1 MTSAIAPGP
10 DGAPTR
16 AKRSGR
22 LGWTRILAL
31 AVAIGFGVAFI
42 WANARSW
49 NLEDMDAYWNA
60 ALRLRAGLPLYPAIA
75 DPGAPD
81 VFRYAPW
88 FAWLWVPLTYLPKV
102 AVEVGWSAVLI
113 GSTAFVVASILR
125 PPSVAAACLAALLGG
140 LLVRTASTG
149 NVHALLIAALLFGIP
164 RRSGPVWIGIAASL
178 KFAPIAYA
186 LVYVG
191 RGEWRRAATAAGVTA
206 LLVAP
211 ALLYDLSHYPVDPG
225 SGFSLL
231 SIVGPAPWALV
242 ALACAVG
249 AVRFGRARHAWLAAT
264 IAVLAAI
271 PRLQLY
277 DLTYLA
283 VCLRGQLR
291 SGASAA
297 GSDPP
302 DDRAIQ
308 VVRERT

>member
-1 MTSAIAPGP
+1 MTSAVAPGP
-10 DGAPTR
+10 GRRLSAARRP
-16 AKRSGR
+16 GR
-22 LGWTRILAL
+22 LGVTRILAL
-31 AVAIGFGVAFI
+31 AVAIGFGVAFV

-60 ALRLRAGLPLYPAIA
+60 GLRLRAGLPLYPAIA

-102 AVEVGWSAVLI
+102 AVEIGWSALLI
-113 GSTAFVVASILR
+113 GSVAFVVASILR

-149 NVHALLIAALLFGIP
+149 NVHALLIAALMYGTP
-164 RRSGPVWIGIAASL
+164 RRGGPVWIGIAASL

-191 RGEWRRAATAAGVTA
+191 RGEWRRAATAALVTA
-206 LLVAP
+206 VLVAP
-211 ALLYDLSHYPVDPG
+211 ALLYDLSHYPLDPG

-231 SIVGPAPWALV
+231 SIAGPLPWALV
-242 ALACAVG
+242 ALVCTVG
-249 AVRFGRARHAWLAAT
+249 AVRLARGRHAWLAGT
-264 IAVLAAI
+264 VAVLAGI

-283 VCLRGQLR
+283 VCLRGQAP
-291 SGASAA
+291 SGAPAA
-297 GSDPP
+297 RRGAP

-308 VVRERT
+308 AVRERT

>member
-1 MTSAIAPGP
+1 M
-10 DGAPTR
+10 
-16 AKRSGR
+16 GR
-22 LGWTRILAL
+22 LGAMRILAL
-31 AVAIGFGVAFI
+31 AVAIGFGVAFV

-60 ALRLRAGLPLYPAIA
+60 GLRLRAGLPLYPAIA

-102 AVEVGWSAVLI
+102 AVEVGWSVVLI
-113 GSTAFVVASILR
+113 GSVGFVVASMLR

-149 NVHALLIAALLFGIP
+149 NVHALLIAALMYGIP
-164 RRSGPVWIGIAASL
+164 KRGGPVWIGIAASL

-191 RGEWRRAATAAGVTA
+191 RGEWRRAATAAVVSA
-206 LLVAP
+206 VLVAP
-211 ALLYDLSHYPVDPG
+211 ALLYDLGHYPVDPG

-231 SIVGPAPWALV
+231 SIAGPLPWALV
-242 ALACAVG
+242 ALLCAVA
-249 AVRFGRARHAWLAAT
+249 AVRLARGRHAWLAAT
-264 IAVLAAI
+264 VAVLAGI

-283 VCLRGQLR
+283 VCLRGLPSSEAAPAR
-291 SGASAA
+291 SGA
-297 GSDPP
+297 P

-308 VVRERT
+308 AVRGRT